1 MIIKSLLSMLWVL
14 GMLTGVVVVA
24 IIDVLAPTFETVQSF
39 QDLGFVGLIILL
51 LLISWWLLKIFF
63 KKYEQS
69 QIEKDTLYK
78 EMLAKQQEQIEYLK
92 NKK

>member
-1 MIIKSLLSMLWVL
+1 MLWVL

-24 IIDVLAPTFETVQSF
+24 IIDVLTPTFETVQSF